1 MSFGIAL
8 SGLAAA
14 QTDLN
19 VTANNIS
26 NSATTGFKQSRTEFS
41 ELFSASLQGVSSTEE
56 GNGVKVASI
65 AQQFSQGNLTTTDN
79 SLDLAIS
86 GSGFFA
92 VSDNGSLEYTRSGAF
107 STDNSGYVV
116 NSSNERLQVYAP
128 NADGTF
134 NTSSLTDLRLVTNES
149 APAATT
155 TAEAIFNLPADAEQ
169 PTVTTFSATDS
180 SSYNHATSLTV
191 YDSLGAAHTASMYF
205 VKSANANEWSAN
217 LSVDGT
223 VVGTPQTVTYSSSG
237 VLTSPADGQISF
249 GAYTP
254 ATGAEDIDVTFDFL
268 SSTQYG
274 DSFSVDS
281 LSQDGYTTGQITDI
295 TVDGTGIVQA
305 NYTNGQSNSLGQ
317 VAVVNFANPQGL
329 QQVDNTNWV
338 ETFASGQPVN
348 GQAGSADFGQIQ
360 SGALEASNVDLT
372 EQLVNMIVAQRNYQA
387 NAQMI
392 STEKSITE
400 TVVSM
405 AR

>member
-41 ELFSASLQGVSSTEE
+41 ELYSASLQGVSATQE

-65 AQQFSQGNLTTTDN
+65 SQQFSQGNLTSTDS

-107 STDNSGYVV
+107 SKDNSGYVV
-116 NSSNERLQVYAP
+116 NSSGQRLQVYAA
-128 NADGTF
+128 NDDGTF
-134 NTSSLTDLRLVTNES
+134 NTSTLTDLRMQTSES

-155 TAEAIFNLPADAEQ
+155 EAEAIFNLPADAEE
-169 PTVTTFSATDS
+169 PATATLDPADS
-180 SSYNHATSLTV
+180 TSYNKATSLTV
-191 YDSLGAAHTASMYF
+191 YDSLGAAHTGTLYF
-205 VKSANANEWSAN
+205 AKTANANEWNAS
-217 LSVDGT
+217 LYVDGAA
-223 VVGTPQTVTYSSSG
+223 VGTAQTLSYSSSG
-237 VLTSPADGQISF
+237 ELTSPASGQVSF

-254 ATGAEDIDVTFDFL
+254 ATGADDIDVTFNF
-268 SSTQYG
+268 SESTQYG
-274 DSFSVDS
+274 DTFSVSS
-281 LSQDGYTTGQITDI
+281 LSQNGYTTGQLTDV
-295 TVDGTGIVQA
+295 TVDGSGVVQA
-305 NYTNGQSNSLGQ
+305 NFTNGQSRSLGQ

-329 QQVDNTNWV
+329 QQVDGTNWV

-348 GQAGSADFGQIQ
+348 GQAGNAEFGQIQ
-360 SGALEASNVDLT
+360 SGSLEASNVDLT

-400 TVVSM
+400 TVINM